1 MNVRA
6 GSKSLFHMRGGVRY
20 ELTLCPPGLYSV
32 SYPIRVSLRM
42 CIYLACCSRR
52 LKCRCCWMF
61 WFPCQCLKCSEE
73 MLMETTGH
81 WGGKKEKSVW
91 YPFRSVAVVIQYFLG
106 FPHATFAERFILT
119 HGSFPVQVWMLT
131 WTCFCMLLS
140 EMLSLHPAF
149 PVDWSGLITH
159 ESMFNHWN
167 SALVDREIWMMFF

>member
-20 ELTLCPPGLYSV
+20 ELTLAPLGLYSV
-32 SYPIRVSLRM
+32 SYPIRVLLWM

-61 WFPCQCLKCSEE
+61 WFPCQCLKCSEG

-106 FPHATFAERFILT
+106 FPHATFAERFILN
-119 HGSFPVQVWMLT
+119 HGSFPVQVRSECWPGPVFV
-131 WTCFCMLLS
+131 CFCQKCCPLILLFQLI
-140 EMLSLHPAF
+140 E
-149 PVDWSGLITH
+149 VD
-159 ESMFNHWN
+159 
-167 SALVDREIWMMFF
+167 